1 MVRRRWLVRTELLLV
16 AVFFFTGSRGDLH
29 AAPFYEGKTLTVIEG
44 RNPGGL
50 GDLRV
55 RATLAFVQKY
65 LV

>member
-29 AAPFYEGKTLTVIEG
+29 AAPFYKGKTLTVIEG

-55 RATLAFVQKY
+55 RATLEFLQ
-65 LV
+65 